1 MRDRVNTFLFR
12 LRPDVRGA
20 DRSVMVLIAAAVGLL
35 GGLCA
40 VGFREFIEFVQA
52 QAWQMPAFTLDG
64 VRAHAWW
71 WIVAT
76 PAAGG
81 LVVGL
86 IIRLFAR
93 EAKGHGVP
101 EVIEAVMLHGGR
113 IRPRVVIA
121 KMIASGICIGT
132 GGSVGREGPIVQI
145 GASLGSAVGQWLN
158 MGERRIRTLVGC
170 GAAAGIAGTFNA
182 PIAGVLFAAEVI
194 LGDFALASLT
204 PIVISSV
211 AATVVCHH
219 FLGDVPAF
227 VIPAYTLVNPRELLA
242 YAALGVLAGLT
253 GLLFVRVLYRME
265 DFWDGPLGRIPG
277 PLRATLGGAIIGV
290 VALRYPEIMGV
301 GYEAI
306 EMALREQ
313 LVWSTLL
320 ILAAVKIFAVST
332 TIGSGG
338 SGGVFA
344 PSLFIGSM
352 LGGSVGGVV
361 HKFWP
366 AVTAT
371 PGAYALVGM
380 GALVAATTHA
390 PLTAFMIIFE
400 LTSDYAI
407 ILPLMITCVLATLI
421 ATRLS
426 EASIYSLKL
435 IRRGT
440 DMFKGRSLNVLSHLK
455 VRDVM
460 IEPGTT
466 VAPDAHPLSLLA
478 MFAAQ
483 PTDTIFVVD
492 DGDHLLG
499 VINLD
504 DMRPLL
510 KDPAA
515 LESVLIAYDIMRE
528 REFPTVRPDEGL
540 DEVMRQLGR
549 YRFEVPVVVDDR
561 LVGAIRPEDVIN
573 RYNAEIFKRD
583 MAENMAVS
591 VADTGRFTKLP
602 GVSGLSIAE
611 IPVPGAFVGRS
622 CLELD
627 IRNRLG
633 VTLLLVKR
641 REGDDHAIAERVPG
655 ADFVF
660 DAGDILLALGPPAR
674 LRRLENML

>member
-1 MRDRVNTFLFR
+1 MRDRINAFLFR
-12 LRPDVRGA
+12 LRPGVYGA
-20 DRSVMVLIAAAVGLL
+20 DHSAMVPIAAAVGLL

-40 VGFREFIEFVQA
+40 VGFREFIAFVQT
-52 QAWQMPAFTLDG
+52 QTWRVDAFTLDG
-64 VRAHAWW
+64 VRAHPWW
-71 WIVAT
+71 WIVAA

-101 EVIEAVMLHGGR
+101 EVIEAVMLRGGR

-121 KMIASGICIGT
+121 KMIASGVCIGT

-145 GASLGSAVGQWLN
+145 GASLGSAIGQWLH

-194 LGDFALASLT
+194 LGDFALTSLT

-219 FLGDVPAF
+219 FLGNVPAF
-227 VIPAYTLVNPRELLA
+227 VIPAYTLVSPNELFA
-242 YAALGVLAGLT
+242 YAFLGIVAGLVA
-253 GLLFVRVLYRME
+253 LLFVRVLYGME

-277 PLRATLGGAIIGV
+277 PARALLGGAVIGAI
-290 VALRYPEIMGV
+290 ALRYPEIMGV

-320 ILAAVKIFAVST
+320 ILAGVKIFAVST

-352 LGGSVGGVV
+352 LGGSVGGAV
-361 HKFWP
+361 HTFWP
-366 AVTAT
+366 ALTAT

-380 GALVAATTHA
+380 GAVVAATTHA
-390 PLTAFMIIFE
+390 PITAFMIIFE
-400 LTSDYAI
+400 LTSDYKI

-426 EASIYSLKL
+426 DASIYSMKL
-435 IRRGT
+435 IRRGI
-440 DMFKGRSLNVLSHLK
+440 DMYRGKSLNVLHHLK

-460 IEPGTT
+460 REPGTT
-466 VAPDAHPLSLLA
+466 VSPDTHLLSLLSVF
-478 MFAAQ
+478 MTN
-483 PTDTIFVVD
+483 PTDTFFVVD
-492 DGDHLLG
+492 GTGRLLG
-499 VINLD
+499 VINID
-504 DMRPLL
+504 DLRPLMQ
-510 KDPAA
+510 DPET
-515 LESVLIAYDIMRE
+515 LDSVLIAYDIMRE
-528 REFPTVRPDEGL
+528 REFPAVGPEDGL

-549 YRFEVPVVVDDR
+549 YRFAVPVLAEGR
-561 LVGAIRPEDVIN
+561 LVGTIWPEDVIN
-573 RYNAEIFKRD
+573 RYNAEVFKRD
-583 MAENMAVS
+583 MATSMATSVEN
-591 VADTGRFTKLP
+591 TGRFTKLP

-611 IPVPGAFVGRS
+611 IPVPAAFVGRS
-622 CLELD
+622 CAELD

-641 REGDDHAIAERVPG
+641 REGDDHAIAERIPD
-655 ADFVF
+655 AELVF
-660 DAGDILLALGPPAR
+660 DAGDIVLALGPPER